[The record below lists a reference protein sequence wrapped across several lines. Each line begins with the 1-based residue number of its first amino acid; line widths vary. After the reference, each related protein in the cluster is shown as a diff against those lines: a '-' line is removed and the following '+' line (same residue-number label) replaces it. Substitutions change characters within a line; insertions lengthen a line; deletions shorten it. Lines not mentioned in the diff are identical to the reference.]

1 VIERRGFMLR
11 VLREHA
17 TSWMLKG
24 ILILVAVTFISWGGY
39 SFFREKKLSYAA
51 KVDGVVIDINYFSEM
66 YKNVEKQYR
75 DALGPSFSEKMAKD
89 LRLRE
94 KVLDDL
100 VDRILET
107 QEASRLGL
115 DVSDEELRNFIESVP
130 YFQYNGQFDPRL
142 YDRYLRQVL
151 LMSGEDFER
160 MQREN
165 LMLSKLM
172 NLLRLSGGEASEDE
186 VLDTYLFE
194 NERINLTFL
203 KVAPGTFKDRTNA
216 NEVEIKD
223 YFQQHQED
231 FRVPTSAQVQYLV
244 FQPSDFEGK
253 VQVSNDEAK
262 RYYDQQKDQF
272 KTPKKVKAREILI
285 KINPSDPPEK
295 VAEKRKKAEE
305 ILEEAKKTKDFGSL
319 ARKYSESPT
328 ASTGGDL
335 GWIQE
340 GTVIEAVGKALFSA
354 KEGEV
359 SGPVMVRDGFYVFKI
374 EDMTE
379 EKLKPFDEVKNQILE
394 GLKRQKASNEASR
407 RADEAFYS
415 LFQSRDL
422 EKFARENAIPIRTT
436 GFFKEGDEVPEIG
449 GNPSFQSSA
458 FSLKVGEIS
467 PVVSVPPNFYILKLL
482 NKKESRIPPLEE
494 VKEDV
499 RKKVIEMKSGNK
511 AREVAEEILSQVRAG
526 KNMSEVGK
534 AQGIQI
540 EETGFFARSGGAIPK
555 IGPAGDF
562 MTELSTLTGKN
573 PLPDKVLQTK
583 DAFFVVKLS
592 STEPADQTKFQSVKK
607 DLQRRLI
614 RQKQEEFLQNWL
626 QQLRAKAKIDK
637 NKDIL

>member
-1 VIERRGFMLR
+1 MLR

-17 TSWMLKG
+17 TSWMLRG

-39 SFFREKKLSYAA
+39 SFFREKKVSYAA
-51 KVDGVVIDINYFSEM
+51 KVDGVVIDINYFNVA
-66 YKNVEKQYR
+66 YQNVEKQYR

-89 LRLRE
+89 LHLKE
-94 KVLDDL
+94 NVLNDL
-100 VDRILET
+100 ISRILMT

-115 DVSDEELRNFIESVP
+115 DVSDDELRNFIESIP

-142 YDRYLRQVL
+142 YDRYLRVTR
-151 LMSGEDFER
+151 MSVEDFER

-165 LMLSKLM
+165 LMLSKM
-172 NLLRLSGGEASEDE
+172 TNLIKLGGGEVSEDE

-203 KVAPGTFKDRTNA
+203 KVAPGAFKDRMNA

-223 YFQQHQED
+223 YFQQHQEE
-231 FRVPTSAQVQYLV
+231 FRVPTSVQVQYLV

-253 VQVSNDEAK
+253 VQVSPDEVK

-285 KINPSDPPEK
+285 KINPEDPPEK

-305 ILEEAKKTKDFGSL
+305 ILEKAKKAKDFGSL
-319 ARKYSESPT
+319 ARQYSESAT

-340 GTVIEAVGKALFSA
+340 GTVIESVGKVLFSA
-354 KEGEV
+354 KKGEV
-359 SGPVMVRDGFYVFKI
+359 IGPVMGRNGLYIFKI

-379 EKLKPFDEVKNQILE
+379 EKLKPFEEVKNQIFE
-394 GLKRQKASNEASR
+394 GLKQQKANNEASR
-407 RADEAFYS
+407 MADDAFYS
-415 LFQSRDL
+415 LFKSRDL
-422 EKFARENAIPIRTT
+422 EGYAREKGIPIRTT

-449 GNPSFQSSA
+449 RNPSFQSSA

-467 PVVSVPPNFYILKLL
+467 PVVSAPPNFYILKLL
-482 NKKESRIPPLEE
+482 NRKESRIPTLEE
-494 VKEDV
+494 VKEEV
-499 RKKVIEMKSGNK
+499 RKKVIEMKSEKK
-511 AREVAEEILSQVRAG
+511 AREVAEEILNQVRAG
-526 KNMSEVGK
+526 KNMDEAGK

-540 EETGFFARSGGAIPK
+540 EETGFFARAGGVVPK
-555 IGPAGDF
+555 IGPVGDF

-573 PLPDKVLQTK
+573 PLPNKVLQTK

-592 STEPADQTKFQSVKK
+592 GTEPADQTKFQSVKK

-614 RQKQEEFLQNWL
+614 LQKQEEFLQNWL
-626 QQLRAKAKIDK
+626 QQLRAKAKIDI
-637 NKDIL
+637 NKAIL